1 MTLASETPEGEKRR
15 LEIWKG
21 ALDSQGLKVH
31 VKKTRMIS
39 SENVGKVTIEGKF
52 PSAFCRKDVGSNSI
66 LGQFWS
72 CWLPVVLKVH

>member
-1 MTLASETPEGEKRR
+1 MPERETGSLERNIGDKRV
-15 LEIWKG
+15 ESKCQK
-21 ALDSQGLKVH
+21 DKM
-31 VKKTRMIS
+31 MIS

-72 CWLPVVLKVH
+72 CWLPVVLKVN